1 VSDAAGP
8 SKFTCQLTSSRLAL
22 ELLTNNMNEV
32 YVSSSQRRHSRQH
45 GDDKEANADSYVE
58 CLDVSASSRHDS
70 YLERPLGVLRLDD
83 DVDDDM
89 PATEEPQHVDSV
101 CGDDGDYDEADVMLT
116 SDQLQPGTFCAA
128 FYPADHSWYR
138 ARVKSVD
145 GDVIQIVFVDYGT
158 ESAVSVGELRW
169 LKDRFTSA
177 KMMSFPCCLEGWEEE
192 EQTSADA
199 VEQFRELVL
208 DRRLIADVLS
218 TTDAAAGAVKY
229 VVRLLDMGLSI
240 SDRLKNPDIY
250 KPVAVCVTS
259 ATSPHDFW
267 CRCVDNAS
275 TTELPLLMD
284 RIAYLYA
291 GDDQPPSSSD
301 LSLDDD
307 EMLYAARYTDGVWY
321 RAKVI
326 SSHQSSTPA
335 TVDVLFVDYGTKTEV
350 LACDLQRLPDDFR
363 TLPPQAVHCRLAG
376 VEPMTAGDAAVW
388 DDASMSRFVELVMCT
403 DDERTFQLHPVNVM
417 CNAEGSIVEM
427 SGRLMDGDRDIGAQL
442 IDSGYA
448 VESASLKPT
457 AARSGVEHRRR
468 SSSLSDERCNLF
480 VSFDAGTEGLEEL
493 AGAEAEAEAEEKA
506 LDEELETG
514 ATEVCEEMS
523 VESVYEEAEDV
534 SVVPGPAAVAG
545 DTDAVSDVSV
555 VPGPAAVAGDS
566 DAVSDVVIED
576 SEETSVETRYE
587 EPEDVSVAPGLAAD
601 ADDADAFSD
610 ERLETRATED
620 GEEISIET
628 RDEEREDVK
637 DVSVVPGP
645 AAAQGDEELRT
656 DVGDD
661 VSDERL
667 ETGAVED
674 TEETSVESVYE
685 ELEDVSVIPGPAAEA
700 GDKDVV
706 TDERLETVATEDSE
720 GISVESRYEE
730 PEDVEDVSVVHGLAA
745 AEGETDVSDERLETV
760 ATEDGGEMS
769 IESGDEVPEDVSVTP
784 VEAGSDELMVC
795 GATAAADDESRTD
808 NDDDVI
814 EKPQDVID
822 MPVDAGTGTVVVHGP
837 EAAEGDDDLSTD
849 VINDEPEALVD
860 AGSELVTDTVVV
872 AAEAGSDVDDVDQ
885 QMVIGD
891 EDVETDAIDDIVTS
905 GMTLDEPA
913 DLHDIS
919 DDITDSQM
927 TNTNIDE
934 LRGEAGVTAD
944 DVTSPDDANEEFTGA
959 DECHGK
965 FYYYAYYRRD

>member
-1 VSDAAGP
+1 MSDAAGP
-8 SKFTCQLTSSRLAL
+8 SKFSCQLTSSRLAL

-101 CGDDGDYDEADVMLT
+101 CGDDGDYDEPDVMLT

-128 FYPADHSWYR
+128 FYPADGSWYR

-158 ESAVSVGELRW
+158 ESAVSVGKLRW

-192 EQTSADA
+192 EHTSADA

-218 TTDAAAGAVKY
+218 TTDAAAGTVKY

-350 LACDLQRLPDDFR
+350 LACDLQPLPDDFR

-417 CNAEGSIVEM
+417 CNAEGSVVEM

-545 DTDAVSDVSV
+545 DTDAVSDV
-555 VPGPAAVAGDS
+555 
-566 DAVSDVVIED
+566 VIED

-628 RDEEREDVK
+628 RDEEHEDVK

-685 ELEDVSVIPGPAAEA
+685 EPEDVSVIPGPAAEA

-706 TDERLETVATEDSE
+706 TDERLETVATED
-720 GISVESRYEE
+720 
-730 PEDVEDVSVVHGLAA
+730 
-745 AEGETDVSDERLETV
+745 
-760 ATEDGGEMS
+760 GGEMT

-822 MPVDAGTGTVVVHGP
+822 MPVDAGTDTVVVHGP

-872 AAEAGSDVDDVDQ
+872 AAEAGSDVGDVDRQ
-885 QMVIGD
+885 IVIGD
-891 EDVETDAIDDIVTS
+891 EDVETDAVDDIVTS

-927 TNTNIDE
+927 RNTNVDE

-944 DVTSPDDANEEFTGA
+944 DVTSPDHADEEFTGA

-965 FYYYAYYRRD
+965 FYYYAYYQRD